1 MAKKLKR
8 FESVNTLMKYLK
20 PYRRGFIISIVML
33 VVTCAAMVTSPN
45 VEGMITNSILKDVTD
60 IAKGVPGARFHME
73 NVVKIIMLLLFIY
86 AVKTAAQ
93 MISMICITNSI
104 QDTMRDLRNACIFH
118 MENVVKIIML
128 LLFIYAVKTAA
139 QMISMIC
146 ITNSIQDTMRDLRNA
161 CIEKINALPV
171 KTLDSHPKGDILS
184 RITNDI
190 DAISNAMQQ
199 TFMNVI
205 SGVLMVCFAIFMMF
219 RVNLVMTV
227 CVLVIIPISYVIIKK
242 IAKISQKSFDIHQR
256 ALGELSANVTESFSG
271 YNEIILFGKQE
282 ESVKKF
288 EKINENIRETAYH
301 QRALGEL
308 SANVTESFSGYNE
321 IILFGKQE
329 ESVKKFEKINENIRE
344 TAYKAQFLSYL
355 MSPLLSLLTYLS
367 IGVVS
372 VIGTIYAIG
381 GVITVGQLQAF
392 VRFIWQVND
401 LMSPLLSLL
410 TYLSIGVVSVI
421 GTIYA
426 IGGVITVGQLQA
438 FVRFIW
444 QVNEPLTQVSQLSS
458 QIQSAL
464 SAMDRIHEFI
474 EYEEEI
480 DVEREEK
487 EFEGNV
493 EFKDI
498 RFGYGEKE
506 VLHGVSLDAKKGET
520 VAIVGPTGSGKTT
533 IVNLLMRFYDP
544 NSGSILIDGT
554 LHGVSLDA
562 KKGETVAIV
571 GPTGSGKTT
580 IVNLLMRFYDPNS
593 GSILIDGTNSK
604 DINRST
610 LRDNIGMVLQ
620 DTWLFTGSIRENIR
634 FSKPDA
640 TDAEIEQACKYA
652 NAC

>member
-1 MAKKLKR
+1 MAKKFKR
-8 FESVNTLMKYLK
+8 FESINTLLKYLK

-73 NVVKIIMLLLFIY
+73 NVIKIII
-86 AVKTAAQ
+86 
-93 MISMICITNSI
+93 
-104 QDTMRDLRNACIFH
+104 
-118 MENVVKIIML
+118 L

-219 RVNLVMTV
+219 RVNLVMTL
-227 CVLVIIPISYVIIKK
+227 CVLVIIPISYIIIKK
-242 IAKISQKSFDIHQR
+242 IAKVSQESFDIHQR
-256 ALGELSANVTESFSG
+256 ALGD
-271 YNEIILFGKQE
+271 
-282 ESVKKF
+282 
-288 EKINENIRETAYH
+288 
-301 QRALGEL
+301 L

-392 VRFIWQVND
+392 VRFIWQVN
-401 LMSPLLSLL
+401 
-410 TYLSIGVVSVI
+410 
-421 GTIYA
+421 
-426 IGGVITVGQLQA
+426 
-438 FVRFIW
+438 
-444 QVNEPLTQVSQLSS
+444 EPLTQVSQLSS

-474 EYEEEI
+474 EYEEET

-506 VLHGVSLDAKKGET
+506 V
-520 VAIVGPTGSGKTT
+520 
-533 IVNLLMRFYDP
+533 
-544 NSGSILIDGT
+544 

-652 NAC
+652 NADEFISTLPEGYDTVIDEEADNISQGEKQLLTIARAILKDPKVLILDEATSSIDTKTEKNIQNAMDYLMEGRTSFIIAHRLSTIKNADKILVLKDGNIIECGNHNELMKENGFYANLYNSQFNN

>member
-1 MAKKLKR
+1 MAKKFKR
-8 FESVNTLMKYLK
+8 FESINTLLKYLK

-73 NVVKIIMLLLFIY
+73 NVIKIII
-86 AVKTAAQ
+86 
-93 MISMICITNSI
+93 
-104 QDTMRDLRNACIFH
+104 
-118 MENVVKIIML
+118 L

-219 RVNLVMTV
+219 RVNLVMTL
-227 CVLVIIPISYVIIKK
+227 CVLVIIPISYIIIKK
-242 IAKISQKSFDIHQR
+242 IAKVSQESFDIHQR
-256 ALGELSANVTESFSG
+256 ALGD
-271 YNEIILFGKQE
+271 
-282 ESVKKF
+282 
-288 EKINENIRETAYH
+288 
-301 QRALGEL
+301 L

-355 MSPLLSLLTYLS
+355 MSPLLSLLTYL
-367 IGVVS
+367 
-372 VIGTIYAIG
+372 A
-381 GVITVGQLQAF
+381 
-392 VRFIWQVND
+392 
-401 LMSPLLSLL
+401 
-410 TYLSIGVVSVI
+410 IGVVSVI

-474 EYEEEI
+474 GYEEET
-480 DVEREEK
+480 DVEIK
-487 EFEGNV
+487 EMVFDGNV

-498 RFGYGEKE
+498 RFGYGKKE
-506 VLHGVSLDAKKGET
+506 VLHGVSLYAKKGET

-544 NSGSILIDGT
+544 NSGSIVIDGI
-554 LHGVSLDA
+554 D
-562 KKGETVAIV
+562 
-571 GPTGSGKTT
+571 
-580 IVNLLMRFYDPNS
+580 
-593 GSILIDGTNSK
+593 SIN
-604 DINRST
+604 INRRT

-640 TDAEIEQACKYA
+640 TDEEIEQACKYA
-652 NAC
+652 NADEFISTLPNGYDTVIDEEADNISQGEKQLLTIARAILKDPKVLILDEATSSIDTKTEKNIQDAMDYLMEGRTSFIIAHRLSTIKNADKILVLKDGNIIECGNHNELMKENGFYANLYNSQFNN

>member
-1 MAKKLKR
+1 MAKKFKR
-8 FESVNTLMKYLK
+8 FESINTLLKYLK

-73 NVVKIIMLLLFIY
+73 NVIKIII
-86 AVKTAAQ
+86 
-93 MISMICITNSI
+93 
-104 QDTMRDLRNACIFH
+104 
-118 MENVVKIIML
+118 L

-219 RVNLVMTV
+219 RVNLVMTL
-227 CVLVIIPISYVIIKK
+227 CVLVIIPISYIIIKK
-242 IAKISQKSFDIHQR
+242 IAKVSQESFDVHQR
-256 ALGELSANVTESFSG
+256 ALGD
-271 YNEIILFGKQE
+271 
-282 ESVKKF
+282 
-288 EKINENIRETAYH
+288 
-301 QRALGEL
+301 L

-355 MSPLLSLLTYLS
+355 MSPLLSLLTYL
-367 IGVVS
+367 
-372 VIGTIYAIG
+372 A
-381 GVITVGQLQAF
+381 
-392 VRFIWQVND
+392 
-401 LMSPLLSLL
+401 
-410 TYLSIGVVSVI
+410 IGVVSVI

-474 EYEEEI
+474 EYEEET
-480 DVEREEK
+480 DVEVK
-487 EFEGNV
+487 EMVFDGNV

-498 RFGYGEKE
+498 RFGYGKKE
-506 VLHGVSLDAKKGET
+506 VLHGVSLEAKKGET

-544 NSGSILIDGT
+544 NSGSIIIDG
-554 LHGVSLDA
+554 
-562 KKGETVAIV
+562 
-571 GPTGSGKTT
+571 
-580 IVNLLMRFYDPNS
+580 VNS
-593 GSILIDGTNSK
+593 T
-604 DINRST
+604 DINRRT

-640 TDAEIEQACKYA
+640 TDEEIEQACKYA
-652 NAC
+652 NADEFISTLPKGYDTVIDEEADNISQGEKQLLTIARAILKDPKVLILDEATSSIDTKTEKNIQDAMDYLMEGRTSFIIAHRLSTIKNADKILVLKDGNIIECGNHNELMKENGFYANLYNSQFNN

>member
-1 MAKKLKR
+1 MAKKFKR
-8 FESVNTLMKYLK
+8 FESINTLLKYLK

-73 NVVKIIMLLLFIY
+73 NVIKIIILLLFIY

-104 QDTMRDLRNACIFH
+104 QDTM
-118 MENVVKIIML
+118 K
-128 LLFIYAVKTAA
+128 
-139 QMISMIC
+139 
-146 ITNSIQDTMRDLRNA
+146 DLRNA

-219 RVNLVMTV
+219 RVNLVMTL
-227 CVLVIIPISYVIIKK
+227 CVLVIIPISYIIIKK
-242 IAKISQKSFDIHQR
+242 IAKVSQESFDIHQH
-256 ALGELSANVTESFSG
+256 ALGD
-271 YNEIILFGKQE
+271 
-282 ESVKKF
+282 
-288 EKINENIRETAYH
+288 
-301 QRALGEL
+301 L

-355 MSPLLSLLTYLS
+355 MSPLLSLLTYL
-367 IGVVS
+367 
-372 VIGTIYAIG
+372 A
-381 GVITVGQLQAF
+381 
-392 VRFIWQVND
+392 
-401 LMSPLLSLL
+401 
-410 TYLSIGVVSVI
+410 IGVVSVI

-474 EYEEEI
+474 EYEEET
-480 DVEREEK
+480 DVEVK
-487 EFEGNV
+487 EMVFDGNV

-498 RFGYGEKE
+498 RFGYGKKE
-506 VLHGVSLDAKKGET
+506 VLHGVSLEAKKGET

-544 NSGSILIDGT
+544 NSGSIVIDGI
-554 LHGVSLDA
+554 D
-562 KKGETVAIV
+562 
-571 GPTGSGKTT
+571 
-580 IVNLLMRFYDPNS
+580 
-593 GSILIDGTNSK
+593 SIN
-604 DINRST
+604 INRRT

-640 TDAEIEQACKYA
+640 TDEEIENACKYA
-652 NAC
+652 NADEFISTLPNGYDTVIDEEADNISQGEKQLLTIARAILKDPKVLILDEATSSIDTKTEKNIQDAMDYLMEGRTSFIIAHRLSTIKNADKILVLKDGNIIECGNHNELMKENGFYANLYNSQFNN

>member
-1 MAKKLKR
+1 MAKKFKR
-8 FESVNTLMKYLK
+8 FESINTLLKYLK

-73 NVVKIIMLLLFIY
+73 NVVKIII
-86 AVKTAAQ
+86 
-93 MISMICITNSI
+93 
-104 QDTMRDLRNACIFH
+104 
-118 MENVVKIIML
+118 L

-161 CIEKINALPV
+161 CIEKINSLPV

-219 RVNLVMTV
+219 RVNLVMTL
-227 CVLVIIPISYVIIKK
+227 CVLVIIPISYIIIKK
-242 IAKISQKSFDIHQR
+242 IAKVSQESFDVHQR
-256 ALGELSANVTESFSG
+256 ALGD
-271 YNEIILFGKQE
+271 
-282 ESVKKF
+282 
-288 EKINENIRETAYH
+288 
-301 QRALGEL
+301 L

-355 MSPLLSLLTYLS
+355 MSPLLSLLTYL
-367 IGVVS
+367 
-372 VIGTIYAIG
+372 A
-381 GVITVGQLQAF
+381 
-392 VRFIWQVND
+392 
-401 LMSPLLSLL
+401 
-410 TYLSIGVVSVI
+410 IGVVSVI

-474 EYEEEI
+474 GYEEET
-480 DVEREEK
+480 DVEIK
-487 EFEGNV
+487 EMVFDGNV

-498 RFGYGEKE
+498 RFGYGKKE
-506 VLHGVSLDAKKGET
+506 VLHGVSLYAKKGET

-544 NSGSILIDGT
+544 NSGSIVIDGI
-554 LHGVSLDA
+554 D
-562 KKGETVAIV
+562 
-571 GPTGSGKTT
+571 
-580 IVNLLMRFYDPNS
+580 
-593 GSILIDGTNSK
+593 SIN
-604 DINRST
+604 INRRT

-640 TDAEIEQACKYA
+640 TDEEIEQACKYA
-652 NAC
+652 NADEFISTLPNGYDTVIDEEADNISQGEKQLLTIARAILKGPKVLILDEATSSIDTKTEKNIQDAMDYLMEGRTSFIIAHRLSTIKNADKILVLKDGNIIECGNHNELMKENGFYANLYNSQFNN

>member
-60 IAKGVPGARFHME
+60 IAKGVPGAR
-73 NVVKIIMLLLFIY
+73 
-86 AVKTAAQ
+86 
-93 MISMICITNSI
+93 
-104 QDTMRDLRNACIFH
+104 FH

-288 EKINENIRETAYH
+288 EKINENIRETAY
-301 QRALGEL
+301 
-308 SANVTESFSGYNE
+308 
-321 IILFGKQE
+321 
-329 ESVKKFEKINENIRE
+329 
-344 TAYKAQFLSYL
+344 KAQFLSY
-355 MSPLLSLLTYLS
+355 
-367 IGVVS
+367 
-372 VIGTIYAIG
+372 
-381 GVITVGQLQAF
+381 
-392 VRFIWQVND
+392 

-474 EYEEEI
+474 EYEEET

-487 EFEGNV
+487 EFYGNV

-506 VLHGVSLDAKKGET
+506 V
-520 VAIVGPTGSGKTT
+520 
-533 IVNLLMRFYDP
+533 
-544 NSGSILIDGT
+544 

-652 NAC
+652 NADEFISTLPEGYDTVIDEEADNISQGEKQLLTIARAILKDPKVLILDEATSSIDTKTEKNIQNAMDYLMEGRTSFIIAHRLSTIKNADVILVMKDGDIVEQGTHEELLKSKGFYSELYNSQFEEEVC

>member
-8 FESVNTLMKYLK
+8 FESINTLLKYLK

-73 NVVKIIMLLLFIY
+73 NVVKIII
-86 AVKTAAQ
+86 
-93 MISMICITNSI
+93 
-104 QDTMRDLRNACIFH
+104 
-118 MENVVKIIML
+118 L

-219 RVNLVMTV
+219 RVNLVMTL
-227 CVLVIIPISYVIIKK
+227 CVLVIIPISYIIIKK
-242 IAKISQKSFDIHQR
+242 IAKVSQESFDVHQR
-256 ALGELSANVTESFSG
+256 ALGDLSANVTESFSG

-282 ESVKKF
+282 ESVKK
-288 EKINENIRETAYH
+288 
-301 QRALGEL
+301 
-308 SANVTESFSGYNE
+308 
-321 IILFGKQE
+321 
-329 ESVKKFEKINENIRE
+329 
-344 TAYKAQFLSYL
+344 SYL
-355 MSPLLSLLTYLS
+355 MSPLLSLLTYLA

-372 VIGTIYAIG
+372 VIGTIYAI
-381 GVITVGQLQAF
+381 
-392 VRFIWQVND
+392 
-401 LMSPLLSLL
+401 S
-410 TYLSIGVVSVI
+410 
-421 GTIYA
+421 
-426 IGGVITVGQLQA
+426 GVITVGQLQA

-474 EYEEEI
+474 GYEEET
-480 DVEREEK
+480 DVEIK
-487 EFEGNV
+487 EMVFDGNV

-498 RFGYGEKE
+498 RFGYGKKE
-506 VLHGVSLDAKKGET
+506 VLHGVSLYAKKGET

-544 NSGSILIDGT
+544 NSGSIVIDGI
-554 LHGVSLDA
+554 D
-562 KKGETVAIV
+562 
-571 GPTGSGKTT
+571 
-580 IVNLLMRFYDPNS
+580 
-593 GSILIDGTNSK
+593 SIN
-604 DINRST
+604 INRRT

-640 TDAEIEQACKYA
+640 TDEEIEQACKYA
-652 NAC
+652 NADEFISTLPNGYDTVIDEEADNISQGEKQLLTIARAILKDPKVLILDEATSSIDTKTEKNIQDAMDYLMEGRTSFIIAHRLSTIKNADKILVLKDGNIIECGNHNELMKENGFYANLYNSQFNN

>member
-1 MAKKLKR
+1 MAKKFKR
-8 FESVNTLMKYLK
+8 FESINTLLKYLK

-73 NVVKIIMLLLFIY
+73 NVIKIII
-86 AVKTAAQ
+86 
-93 MISMICITNSI
+93 
-104 QDTMRDLRNACIFH
+104 
-118 MENVVKIIML
+118 L

-205 SGVLMVCFAIFMMF
+205 SGVLMVCLAIFMMF
-219 RVNLVMTV
+219 RVNLVMTL
-227 CVLVIIPISYVIIKK
+227 CVLVIIPISYIIIKK
-242 IAKISQKSFDIHQR
+242 IAKVSQESFD
-256 ALGELSANVTESFSG
+256 V
-271 YNEIILFGKQE
+271 
-282 ESVKKF
+282 
-288 EKINENIRETAYH
+288 H

-355 MSPLLSLLTYLS
+355 MSPLLSLLTYLA

-381 GVITVGQLQAF
+381 GI
-392 VRFIWQVND
+392 
-401 LMSPLLSLL
+401 
-410 TYLSIGVVSVI
+410 
-421 GTIYA
+421 
-426 IGGVITVGQLQA
+426 ITVGQLQA

-474 EYEEEI
+474 EYEEET
-480 DVEREEK
+480 DVEVK
-487 EFEGNV
+487 EMVFDGNV

-498 RFGYGEKE
+498 RFGYGKKE
-506 VLHGVSLDAKKGET
+506 VLHGVSLEAKKGET

-544 NSGSILIDGT
+544 NSGSIAIDGVDST
-554 LHGVSLDA
+554 
-562 KKGETVAIV
+562 
-571 GPTGSGKTT
+571 
-580 IVNLLMRFYDPNS
+580 
-593 GSILIDGTNSK
+593 
-604 DINRST
+604 DINRRT

-640 TDAEIEQACKYA
+640 TDEEIEQACKYA
-652 NAC
+652 NADEFISTLPKGYDTVIDEEADNISQGEKQLLTIARAILKDPKVLILDEATSSIDTKTEKNIQDAMDYLMEGRTSFIIAHRLSTIKNADLILVMNHGDIVEQGTHEELLAKNGFYADLYNSQFDEEEE

>member
-8 FESVNTLMKYLK
+8 FESINTLLKYLK

-73 NVVKIIMLLLFIY
+73 NVIKII
-86 AVKTAAQ
+86 
-93 MISMICITNSI
+93 
-104 QDTMRDLRNACIFH
+104 
-118 MENVVKIIML
+118 II

-219 RVNLVMTV
+219 RVNLVMTL
-227 CVLVIIPISYVIIKK
+227 CVLVIIPISYIIIKK
-242 IAKISQKSFDIHQR
+242 IAKVSQESFDIHQR
-256 ALGELSANVTESFSG
+256 ALGD
-271 YNEIILFGKQE
+271 
-282 ESVKKF
+282 
-288 EKINENIRETAYH
+288 
-301 QRALGEL
+301 L

-355 MSPLLSLLTYLS
+355 MSPLLSLLTYL
-367 IGVVS
+367 
-372 VIGTIYAIG
+372 A
-381 GVITVGQLQAF
+381 
-392 VRFIWQVND
+392 
-401 LMSPLLSLL
+401 
-410 TYLSIGVVSVI
+410 IGVVSVI

-474 EYEEEI
+474 EYEEET
-480 DVEREEK
+480 DVEVK
-487 EFEGNV
+487 EMVFDGNV

-498 RFGYGEKE
+498 RFGYGKKE
-506 VLHGVSLDAKKGET
+506 VLHGVSLEAKKGET

-544 NSGSILIDGT
+544 NSGSIAIDGVDST
-554 LHGVSLDA
+554 
-562 KKGETVAIV
+562 
-571 GPTGSGKTT
+571 
-580 IVNLLMRFYDPNS
+580 
-593 GSILIDGTNSK
+593 
-604 DINRST
+604 DINRRT

-640 TDAEIEQACKYA
+640 TDEEIEQACKYA
-652 NAC
+652 NADEFISTLPKGYDTVIDEEADNISQGEKQLLTIARAILKDPKVLILDEATSSIDTKTEKNIQDAMDYLMEGRTSFIIAHRLSTIKNADKILVLKDGNIIECGNHNELMKENGFYANLYNSQFNN

>member
-1 MAKKLKR
+1 MAKKFKR
-8 FESVNTLMKYLK
+8 FESINTLLKYLK

-60 IAKGVPGARFHME
+60 IAKGVPGASFHME
-73 NVVKIIMLLLFIY
+73 NVIKIII
-86 AVKTAAQ
+86 
-93 MISMICITNSI
+93 
-104 QDTMRDLRNACIFH
+104 
-118 MENVVKIIML
+118 L

-219 RVNLVMTV
+219 RVNLVMTL
-227 CVLVIIPISYVIIKK
+227 CVLVIIPISYIIIKK
-242 IAKISQKSFDIHQR
+242 IAKVSQESFDIHQR
-256 ALGELSANVTESFSG
+256 ALGD
-271 YNEIILFGKQE
+271 
-282 ESVKKF
+282 
-288 EKINENIRETAYH
+288 
-301 QRALGEL
+301 L

-355 MSPLLSLLTYLS
+355 MSPLLSLLTYL
-367 IGVVS
+367 
-372 VIGTIYAIG
+372 A
-381 GVITVGQLQAF
+381 
-392 VRFIWQVND
+392 
-401 LMSPLLSLL
+401 
-410 TYLSIGVVSVI
+410 IGVVSVI

-474 EYEEEI
+474 EYEEET
-480 DVEREEK
+480 DVEIK
-487 EFEGNV
+487 EMVFDGNV

-498 RFGYGEKE
+498 RFGYGKKE
-506 VLHGVSLDAKKGET
+506 VLHGVSLEAKKGET

-544 NSGSILIDGT
+544 NSGSIVIDG
-554 LHGVSLDA
+554 
-562 KKGETVAIV
+562 
-571 GPTGSGKTT
+571 
-580 IVNLLMRFYDPNS
+580 VNS
-593 GSILIDGTNSK
+593 T
-604 DINRST
+604 DINRRT

-640 TDAEIEQACKYA
+640 TDEEIENACKYA
-652 NAC
+652 NADEFISTLPNGYDTVIDEEADNISQGEKQLLTIARAILKDPKVLILDEATSSIDTKTEKNIQDAMDYLMEGRTSFIIAHRLSTIKNADKILVLKDGNIIECGNHNELMKENGFYANLYNSQFNN

>member
-8 FESVNTLMKYLK
+8 FESINTLLKYLK

-60 IAKGVPGARFHME
+60 IAKGVPGASFHME
-73 NVVKIIMLLLFIY
+73 NVIKIIILLLFIY

-104 QDTMRDLRNACIFH
+104 QDTM
-118 MENVVKIIML
+118 K
-128 LLFIYAVKTAA
+128 
-139 QMISMIC
+139 
-146 ITNSIQDTMRDLRNA
+146 DLRNA

-219 RVNLVMTV
+219 RVNLVMTL
-227 CVLVIIPISYVIIKK
+227 CVLVIIPISYIIIKK
-242 IAKISQKSFDIHQR
+242 IAKVSQESFDIHQR
-256 ALGELSANVTESFSG
+256 ALGD
-271 YNEIILFGKQE
+271 
-282 ESVKKF
+282 
-288 EKINENIRETAYH
+288 
-301 QRALGEL
+301 L

-355 MSPLLSLLTYLS
+355 MSPLLSLLTYL
-367 IGVVS
+367 
-372 VIGTIYAIG
+372 A
-381 GVITVGQLQAF
+381 
-392 VRFIWQVND
+392 
-401 LMSPLLSLL
+401 
-410 TYLSIGVVSVI
+410 IGVVSVI

-474 EYEEEI
+474 GYEEET
-480 DVEREEK
+480 DVERK
-487 EFEGNV
+487 EMVLDGNV

-498 RFGYGEKE
+498 RFGYGKKE
-506 VLHGVSLDAKKGET
+506 VLHGVSLEAKKGET

-544 NSGSILIDGT
+544 NSGSIVIDGI
-554 LHGVSLDA
+554 D
-562 KKGETVAIV
+562 
-571 GPTGSGKTT
+571 
-580 IVNLLMRFYDPNS
+580 
-593 GSILIDGTNSK
+593 SIN
-604 DINRST
+604 INRRT

-640 TDAEIEQACKYA
+640 TDEEIEQACKYA
-652 NAC
+652 NADEFISTLPNGYDTVIDEEADNISQGEKQLLTIARAILKDPKVLILDEATSSIDTKTEKNIQDAMDYLMEGRTSFIIAHRLSTIKNADKILVLKDGNIIECGNHNELMKENGFYANLYNSQFNN

>member
-1 MAKKLKR
+1 MAKKFKR
-8 FESVNTLMKYLK
+8 FESINTLLKYLK

-73 NVVKIIMLLLFIY
+73 NVIKIII
-86 AVKTAAQ
+86 
-93 MISMICITNSI
+93 
-104 QDTMRDLRNACIFH
+104 
-118 MENVVKIIML
+118 L

-205 SGVLMVCFAIFMMF
+205 SGVLMVCLAIFMMF
-219 RVNLVMTV
+219 RVNLVMTL
-227 CVLVIIPISYVIIKK
+227 CVLVIIPISYIIIKK
-242 IAKISQKSFDIHQR
+242 IAKVSQESFD
-256 ALGELSANVTESFSG
+256 V
-271 YNEIILFGKQE
+271 
-282 ESVKKF
+282 
-288 EKINENIRETAYH
+288 H

-355 MSPLLSLLTYLS
+355 MSPLLSLLTYLA

-381 GVITVGQLQAF
+381 GI
-392 VRFIWQVND
+392 
-401 LMSPLLSLL
+401 
-410 TYLSIGVVSVI
+410 
-421 GTIYA
+421 
-426 IGGVITVGQLQA
+426 ITVGQLQA

-474 EYEEEI
+474 EYEEET
-480 DVEREEK
+480 DVEVK
-487 EFEGNV
+487 EMVFDGNV

-498 RFGYGEKE
+498 RFGYGKKE
-506 VLHGVSLDAKKGET
+506 VLHGVSLEAKKGET

-544 NSGSILIDGT
+544 NSGSIAIDGVDST
-554 LHGVSLDA
+554 
-562 KKGETVAIV
+562 
-571 GPTGSGKTT
+571 
-580 IVNLLMRFYDPNS
+580 
-593 GSILIDGTNSK
+593 
-604 DINRST
+604 DINRRT

-640 TDAEIEQACKYA
+640 TDEEIEQACKYA
-652 NAC
+652 NADEFISTLPKGYDTVIDEEADNISQGEKQLLTIARAILKDPKVLILDEATSSIDTKTEKNIQDAMDYLMEGRTSFIIAHRLSTIKNADKILVLKDGNIIECGNHNELMKENGFYANLYNSQFNN

>member
-60 IAKGVPGARFHME
+60 IAKGVPGAR
-73 NVVKIIMLLLFIY
+73 
-86 AVKTAAQ
+86 
-93 MISMICITNSI
+93 
-104 QDTMRDLRNACIFH
+104 FH

-288 EKINENIRETAYH
+288 EKINENIRETAY
-301 QRALGEL
+301 
-308 SANVTESFSGYNE
+308 
-321 IILFGKQE
+321 
-329 ESVKKFEKINENIRE
+329 
-344 TAYKAQFLSYL
+344 KAQFLSY
-355 MSPLLSLLTYLS
+355 
-367 IGVVS
+367 
-372 VIGTIYAIG
+372 
-381 GVITVGQLQAF
+381 
-392 VRFIWQVND
+392 

-554 LHGVSLDA
+554 
-562 KKGETVAIV
+562 
-571 GPTGSGKTT
+571 
-580 IVNLLMRFYDPNS
+580 
-593 GSILIDGTNSK
+593 NSK

-652 NAC
+652 NADEFISTLPEGYDTVIDEEADNISQGEKQLLTIARAILKDPKVLILDEATSSIDTKTEKNIQDAMDYLMEGRTSFIIAHRLSTIKNADKILVLKDGNIIECGNHNELMKENGFYANLYNSQFNN

>member
-60 IAKGVPGARFHME
+60 IAKGVPGAR
-73 NVVKIIMLLLFIY
+73 
-86 AVKTAAQ
+86 
-93 MISMICITNSI
+93 
-104 QDTMRDLRNACIFH
+104 FH

-288 EKINENIRETAYH
+288 EKINENIRETAY
-301 QRALGEL
+301 
-308 SANVTESFSGYNE
+308 
-321 IILFGKQE
+321 
-329 ESVKKFEKINENIRE
+329 
-344 TAYKAQFLSYL
+344 KAQFLSY
-355 MSPLLSLLTYLS
+355 
-367 IGVVS
+367 
-372 VIGTIYAIG
+372 
-381 GVITVGQLQAF
+381 
-392 VRFIWQVND
+392 

-474 EYEEEI
+474 EYEEET

-506 VLHGVSLDAKKGET
+506 V
-520 VAIVGPTGSGKTT
+520 
-533 IVNLLMRFYDP
+533 
-544 NSGSILIDGT
+544 

-634 FSKPDA
+634 FSKPNA
-640 TDAEIEQACKYA
+640 TDEEIEQACKYA
-652 NAC
+652 NADEFISTLPEGYDTIIDEEADNISQGEKQLLTIARAILKDPKVLILDEATSSIDTKTEKNIQNAMDYLMEGRTSFIIAHRLSTIKNADKILVLKDGNIIECGNHNELMKENGFYANLYNSQFNN

>member
-8 FESVNTLMKYLK
+8 FESINTLLKYLK

-73 NVVKIIMLLLFIY
+73 NVIKIIIILLFIY

-104 QDTMRDLRNACIFH
+104 QDTM
-118 MENVVKIIML
+118 K
-128 LLFIYAVKTAA
+128 
-139 QMISMIC
+139 
-146 ITNSIQDTMRDLRNA
+146 DLRNA

-205 SGVLMVCFAIFMMF
+205 SGVLMVCLAIFMMF
-219 RVNLVMTV
+219 RVNLVMTL
-227 CVLVIIPISYVIIKK
+227 CVLVIIPISYIIIKK
-242 IAKISQKSFDIHQR
+242 IAKVSQKSFDIHQR

-288 EKINENIRETAYH
+288 EKIN
-301 QRALGEL
+301 L
-308 SANVTESFSGYNE
+308 
-321 IILFGKQE
+321 
-329 ESVKKFEKINENIRE
+329 NIRE

-355 MSPLLSLLTYLS
+355 MSPLLSLLTYLA

-381 GVITVGQLQAF
+381 GI
-392 VRFIWQVND
+392 
-401 LMSPLLSLL
+401 
-410 TYLSIGVVSVI
+410 
-421 GTIYA
+421 
-426 IGGVITVGQLQA
+426 ITVGQLQA

-474 EYEEEI
+474 EYEEET
-480 DVEREEK
+480 DVEVK
-487 EFEGNV
+487 EMVFDGNV

-498 RFGYGEKE
+498 RFGYGKKE
-506 VLHGVSLDAKKGET
+506 VLHGVSLYAKKGET

-544 NSGSILIDGT
+544 NSGSIAIDGVDST
-554 LHGVSLDA
+554 
-562 KKGETVAIV
+562 
-571 GPTGSGKTT
+571 
-580 IVNLLMRFYDPNS
+580 
-593 GSILIDGTNSK
+593 
-604 DINRST
+604 DINRRT

-640 TDAEIEQACKYA
+640 TDEEIEQACKYA
-652 NAC
+652 NADEFISTLPKGYDTVIDEEADNISQGEKQLLTIARAILKDPKVLILDEATSSIDTKTEKNIQDAMDYLMEGRTSFIIAHRLSTIKNADKILVLKDGNIIECGNHNELMKENGFYANLYNSQFNN

>member
-8 FESVNTLMKYLK
+8 FESINTLLKYLK

-73 NVVKIIMLLLFIY
+73 NVIKIIILLLFIY

-104 QDTMRDLRNACIFH
+104 QDTM
-118 MENVVKIIML
+118 K
-128 LLFIYAVKTAA
+128 
-139 QMISMIC
+139 
-146 ITNSIQDTMRDLRNA
+146 DLRNA

-219 RVNLVMTV
+219 RVNLVMTL
-227 CVLVIIPISYVIIKK
+227 CVLVIIPISYIIIKK
-242 IAKISQKSFDIHQR
+242 IAKISQESFDIHQR
-256 ALGELSANVTESFSG
+256 ALGD
-271 YNEIILFGKQE
+271 
-282 ESVKKF
+282 
-288 EKINENIRETAYH
+288 
-301 QRALGEL
+301 L

-355 MSPLLSLLTYLS
+355 MSPLLSLLTYL
-367 IGVVS
+367 
-372 VIGTIYAIG
+372 A
-381 GVITVGQLQAF
+381 
-392 VRFIWQVND
+392 
-401 LMSPLLSLL
+401 
-410 TYLSIGVVSVI
+410 IGVVSVI

-474 EYEEEI
+474 EYEEET
-480 DVEREEK
+480 DVEVK
-487 EFEGNV
+487 EMVFDGNV

-498 RFGYGEKE
+498 RFGYGKKE
-506 VLHGVSLDAKKGET
+506 VLHGVSLYAKKGET

-544 NSGSILIDGT
+544 NSGSIVIDGI
-554 LHGVSLDA
+554 D
-562 KKGETVAIV
+562 
-571 GPTGSGKTT
+571 
-580 IVNLLMRFYDPNS
+580 
-593 GSILIDGTNSK
+593 SIN
-604 DINRST
+604 INRRT

-640 TDAEIEQACKYA
+640 TDEEIENACKYA
-652 NAC
+652 NADEFISTLPNGYDTVIDEEADNISQGEKQLLTIARAILKDPKVLILDEATSSIDTKTEKNIQDAMDYLMEGRTSFIIAHRLSTIKNADKILVLKDGNIIECGNHNELMKENGFYANLYNSQFNN

>member
-8 FESVNTLMKYLK
+8 FESINTLLKYLK

-73 NVVKIIMLLLFIY
+73 NVIKIII
-86 AVKTAAQ
+86 
-93 MISMICITNSI
+93 
-104 QDTMRDLRNACIFH
+104 
-118 MENVVKIIML
+118 L

-219 RVNLVMTV
+219 RVNLVMTL
-227 CVLVIIPISYVIIKK
+227 CVLVIIPISYIIIKK
-242 IAKISQKSFDIHQR
+242 IAKVSQESFDVHQR
-256 ALGELSANVTESFSG
+256 ALGD
-271 YNEIILFGKQE
+271 
-282 ESVKKF
+282 
-288 EKINENIRETAYH
+288 
-301 QRALGEL
+301 L

-355 MSPLLSLLTYLS
+355 MSPLLSLLTYL
-367 IGVVS
+367 
-372 VIGTIYAIG
+372 A
-381 GVITVGQLQAF
+381 
-392 VRFIWQVND
+392 
-401 LMSPLLSLL
+401 
-410 TYLSIGVVSVI
+410 IGVVSVI

-474 EYEEEI
+474 EYEEET
-480 DVEREEK
+480 DVEVK
-487 EFEGNV
+487 EMIFDGNV

-498 RFGYGEKE
+498 RFGYGKKE
-506 VLHGVSLDAKKGET
+506 VLHGVSLYAKKGET

-544 NSGSILIDGT
+544 NSGSIVIDGI
-554 LHGVSLDA
+554 D
-562 KKGETVAIV
+562 
-571 GPTGSGKTT
+571 
-580 IVNLLMRFYDPNS
+580 
-593 GSILIDGTNSK
+593 SIN
-604 DINRST
+604 INRRT

-640 TDAEIEQACKYA
+640 TDEEIENACKYA
-652 NAC
+652 NADEFISTLPNGYDTVIDEEADNISQGEKQLLTIARAILKDPKVLILDEATSSIDTKTEKNIQDAMDYLMEGRTSFIIAHRLSTIKNADKILVLKDGNIIECGNHNELMKENGFYANLYNSQFNN

>member
-8 FESVNTLMKYLK
+8 FESINTLLKYLK

-73 NVVKIIMLLLFIY
+73 NVVKIIILLLFIY

-104 QDTMRDLRNACIFH
+104 QDTM
-118 MENVVKIIML
+118 K
-128 LLFIYAVKTAA
+128 
-139 QMISMIC
+139 
-146 ITNSIQDTMRDLRNA
+146 DLRNA

-219 RVNLVMTV
+219 RVNLVMTL
-227 CVLVIIPISYVIIKK
+227 CVLVIIPISYIIIKK
-242 IAKISQKSFDIHQR
+242 IAKISQESFDIHQR
-256 ALGELSANVTESFSG
+256 ALGD
-271 YNEIILFGKQE
+271 
-282 ESVKKF
+282 
-288 EKINENIRETAYH
+288 
-301 QRALGEL
+301 L

-355 MSPLLSLLTYLS
+355 MSPLLSLLTYL
-367 IGVVS
+367 
-372 VIGTIYAIG
+372 A
-381 GVITVGQLQAF
+381 
-392 VRFIWQVND
+392 
-401 LMSPLLSLL
+401 
-410 TYLSIGVVSVI
+410 IGVVSVI

-474 EYEEEI
+474 EYEEET
-480 DVEREEK
+480 DVERK
-487 EFEGNV
+487 EMVFDGNV

-498 RFGYGEKE
+498 RFGYGKKE
-506 VLHGVSLDAKKGET
+506 VLHRVSLNAKKGET

-544 NSGSILIDGT
+544 NSGSIAIDG
-554 LHGVSLDA
+554 VD
-562 KKGETVAIV
+562 
-571 GPTGSGKTT
+571 
-580 IVNLLMRFYDPNS
+580 
-593 GSILIDGTNSK
+593 SIN
-604 DINRST
+604 INRRT

-640 TDAEIEQACKYA
+640 TDEEIEQACKYA
-652 NAC
+652 NADEFISTLPNGYDTVIDEEADNISQGEKQLLTIARAILKDPKVLILDEATSSIDTKTEKNIQDAMDYLMEGRTSFIIAHRLSTIKNADKILVLKDGNIIECGNHNELMKENGFYANLYNSQFNN

>member
-1 MAKKLKR
+1 MAKKFKR
-8 FESVNTLMKYLK
+8 FESINTLLKYLK

-73 NVVKIIMLLLFIY
+73 NVVKIII
-86 AVKTAAQ
+86 
-93 MISMICITNSI
+93 
-104 QDTMRDLRNACIFH
+104 
-118 MENVVKIIML
+118 L

-219 RVNLVMTV
+219 RVNLVMTL
-227 CVLVIIPISYVIIKK
+227 CVLVIIPISYIIIKK
-242 IAKISQKSFDIHQR
+242 IAKVSQESFDVHQR
-256 ALGELSANVTESFSG
+256 ALGD
-271 YNEIILFGKQE
+271 
-282 ESVKKF
+282 
-288 EKINENIRETAYH
+288 
-301 QRALGEL
+301 L

-355 MSPLLSLLTYLS
+355 MSPLLSLLTYL
-367 IGVVS
+367 
-372 VIGTIYAIG
+372 A
-381 GVITVGQLQAF
+381 
-392 VRFIWQVND
+392 
-401 LMSPLLSLL
+401 
-410 TYLSIGVVSVI
+410 IGVVSVI

-474 EYEEEI
+474 EYEEET
-480 DVEREEK
+480 DVEVK
-487 EFEGNV
+487 EMIFDGNV

-498 RFGYGEKE
+498 RFGYGKKE
-506 VLHGVSLDAKKGET
+506 VLHGVSLYAKKGET

-544 NSGSILIDGT
+544 NSGSIVIDGI
-554 LHGVSLDA
+554 D
-562 KKGETVAIV
+562 
-571 GPTGSGKTT
+571 
-580 IVNLLMRFYDPNS
+580 
-593 GSILIDGTNSK
+593 SIN
-604 DINRST
+604 INRRT

-640 TDAEIEQACKYA
+640 TDEEIENACKYA
-652 NAC
+652 NADEFISTLPNGYDTVIDEEADNISQGEKQLLTIARAILKDPKVLILDEATSSIDTKTEKNIQDAMDYLMEGRTSFIIAHRLSTIKNADKILVLKDGNIIECGNHNELMKENGFYANLYNSQFNN

>member
-1 MAKKLKR
+1 MAKKFKR
-8 FESVNTLMKYLK
+8 FESINTLLKYLK

-73 NVVKIIMLLLFIY
+73 NVIKIIILLLFIY

-104 QDTMRDLRNACIFH
+104 QDTM
-118 MENVVKIIML
+118 K
-128 LLFIYAVKTAA
+128 
-139 QMISMIC
+139 
-146 ITNSIQDTMRDLRNA
+146 DLRNA

-219 RVNLVMTV
+219 RVNLVMTL
-227 CVLVIIPISYVIIKK
+227 CVLVIIPISYIIIKK
-242 IAKISQKSFDIHQR
+242 IAKISQESFDIHQR
-256 ALGELSANVTESFSG
+256 ALGD
-271 YNEIILFGKQE
+271 
-282 ESVKKF
+282 
-288 EKINENIRETAYH
+288 
-301 QRALGEL
+301 L

-344 TAYKAQFLSYL
+344 TAYKAQFLSY
-355 MSPLLSLLTYLS
+355 
-367 IGVVS
+367 
-372 VIGTIYAIG
+372 
-381 GVITVGQLQAF
+381 
-392 VRFIWQVND
+392 

-554 LHGVSLDA
+554 
-562 KKGETVAIV
+562 
-571 GPTGSGKTT
+571 
-580 IVNLLMRFYDPNS
+580 
-593 GSILIDGTNSK
+593 NSK

-652 NAC
+652 NADEFISTLPEGYDTVIDEEADNISQGEKQLLTIARAILKDPKVLILDEATSSIDTKTEKNIQNAMDYLMEGRTSFIIAHRLSTIKNADKILVLKDGNIIECGNHNELMKENGFYANLYNSQFNN

>member
-1 MAKKLKR
+1 MAKKFKR
-8 FESVNTLMKYLK
+8 FESINTLLKYLK

-73 NVVKIIMLLLFIY
+73 NVIKIII
-86 AVKTAAQ
+86 
-93 MISMICITNSI
+93 
-104 QDTMRDLRNACIFH
+104 
-118 MENVVKIIML
+118 L

-288 EKINENIRETAYH
+288 EKINENIRETAY
-301 QRALGEL
+301 
-308 SANVTESFSGYNE
+308 
-321 IILFGKQE
+321 
-329 ESVKKFEKINENIRE
+329 
-344 TAYKAQFLSYL
+344 KAQFLSY
-355 MSPLLSLLTYLS
+355 
-367 IGVVS
+367 
-372 VIGTIYAIG
+372 
-381 GVITVGQLQAF
+381 
-392 VRFIWQVND
+392 

-533 IVNLLMRFYDP
+533 IVNLLMRFYD
-544 NSGSILIDGT
+544 S
-554 LHGVSLDA
+554 
-562 KKGETVAIV
+562 
-571 GPTGSGKTT
+571 
-580 IVNLLMRFYDPNS
+580 NS

-652 NAC
+652 NADEFISTLPEGYDTVIDEEADNISQGEKQLLTIARAILKDPKVLILDEATSSIDTKTEKNIQNAMDYLMEGRTSFIIAHRLSTIKNADKILVLKDGNIIECGNHNELMKENGFYANLYNSQFNN

>member
-1 MAKKLKR
+1 MAKKFKR
-8 FESVNTLMKYLK
+8 FESINTLLKYLK

-73 NVVKIIMLLLFIY
+73 NVIKIII
-86 AVKTAAQ
+86 
-93 MISMICITNSI
+93 
-104 QDTMRDLRNACIFH
+104 
-118 MENVVKIIML
+118 L

-219 RVNLVMTV
+219 RVNLVMTL
-227 CVLVIIPISYVIIKK
+227 CVLVIIPISYIIIKK
-242 IAKISQKSFDIHQR
+242 IAKVSQESFDVHQR
-256 ALGELSANVTESFSG
+256 ALGD
-271 YNEIILFGKQE
+271 
-282 ESVKKF
+282 
-288 EKINENIRETAYH
+288 
-301 QRALGEL
+301 L

-355 MSPLLSLLTYLS
+355 MSPLLSLLTYL
-367 IGVVS
+367 
-372 VIGTIYAIG
+372 A
-381 GVITVGQLQAF
+381 
-392 VRFIWQVND
+392 
-401 LMSPLLSLL
+401 
-410 TYLSIGVVSVI
+410 IGVVSVI

-474 EYEEEI
+474 EYEEET
-480 DVEREEK
+480 DVEIK
-487 EFEGNV
+487 EMVFDGNV

-498 RFGYGEKE
+498 RFGYGKKE
-506 VLHGVSLDAKKGET
+506 VLHGVSLEAKKGET

-544 NSGSILIDGT
+544 NSGSIVIDGI
-554 LHGVSLDA
+554 D
-562 KKGETVAIV
+562 
-571 GPTGSGKTT
+571 
-580 IVNLLMRFYDPNS
+580 
-593 GSILIDGTNSK
+593 SIN
-604 DINRST
+604 INRRT

-640 TDAEIEQACKYA
+640 TDEEIEQACKYA
-652 NAC
+652 NADEFISTLPKGYDTVIDEEADNISQGEKQLLTIARAILKDPKVLILDEATSSIDTKTEKNIQDAMDYLMEGRTSFIIAHRLSTIKNADKILVLKDGNIIECGNHNELMKENGFYANLYNSQFNN

>member
-60 IAKGVPGARFHME
+60 IAKGVPGAR
-73 NVVKIIMLLLFIY
+73 
-86 AVKTAAQ
+86 
-93 MISMICITNSI
+93 
-104 QDTMRDLRNACIFH
+104 FH

-288 EKINENIRETAYH
+288 EKINENIRETAY
-301 QRALGEL
+301 
-308 SANVTESFSGYNE
+308 
-321 IILFGKQE
+321 
-329 ESVKKFEKINENIRE
+329 
-344 TAYKAQFLSYL
+344 KAQFLSY
-355 MSPLLSLLTYLS
+355 
-367 IGVVS
+367 
-372 VIGTIYAIG
+372 
-381 GVITVGQLQAF
+381 
-392 VRFIWQVND
+392 

-474 EYEEEI
+474 EYEEET

-506 VLHGVSLDAKKGET
+506 V
-520 VAIVGPTGSGKTT
+520 
-533 IVNLLMRFYDP
+533 
-544 NSGSILIDGT
+544 

-652 NAC
+652 NADEFISTLPEGYDTVIDEEADNISQGEKQLLTIARAILKDPKVLILDEATSSIDTKTEKNIQNAMDYLMEGRTSFIIAHRLSTIKNADKILVLKDGNIIECGNHNELMKENGFYANLYNSQFNN

>member
-1 MAKKLKR
+1 MAKKFKR
-8 FESVNTLMKYLK
+8 FESINTLLKYLK

-73 NVVKIIMLLLFIY
+73 NVIKIII
-86 AVKTAAQ
+86 
-93 MISMICITNSI
+93 
-104 QDTMRDLRNACIFH
+104 
-118 MENVVKIIML
+118 L

-219 RVNLVMTV
+219 RVNLVMTL
-227 CVLVIIPISYVIIKK
+227 CVLVIIPISYIIIKK
-242 IAKISQKSFDIHQR
+242 IAKVSQESFDIHQR
-256 ALGELSANVTESFSG
+256 ALGD
-271 YNEIILFGKQE
+271 
-282 ESVKKF
+282 
-288 EKINENIRETAYH
+288 
-301 QRALGEL
+301 L

-355 MSPLLSLLTYLS
+355 MSPLLSLLTYLA

-372 VIGTIYAIG
+372 VIGTIYAI
-381 GVITVGQLQAF
+381 
-392 VRFIWQVND
+392 
-401 LMSPLLSLL
+401 S
-410 TYLSIGVVSVI
+410 
-421 GTIYA
+421 
-426 IGGVITVGQLQA
+426 GVITVGQLQA

-474 EYEEEI
+474 GYEEET
-480 DVEREEK
+480 DVEIK
-487 EFEGNV
+487 EMVFDGNV

-498 RFGYGEKE
+498 RFGYGKKE
-506 VLHGVSLDAKKGET
+506 VLHGVSLYAKKGET

-544 NSGSILIDGT
+544 NSGSIVIDGI
-554 LHGVSLDA
+554 D
-562 KKGETVAIV
+562 
-571 GPTGSGKTT
+571 
-580 IVNLLMRFYDPNS
+580 
-593 GSILIDGTNSK
+593 SIN
-604 DINRST
+604 INRRT

-640 TDAEIEQACKYA
+640 TDEEIEQACKYA
-652 NAC
+652 NADEFISTLPNGYDTVIDEEADNISQGEKQLLTIARAILKDPKVLILDEATSSIDTKTEKNIQDAMDYLMEGRTSFIIAHRLSTIKNADKILVLKDGNIIECGNHNELMKENGFYANLYNSQFNN

>member
-8 FESVNTLMKYLK
+8 FESINTLLKYLK

-73 NVVKIIMLLLFIY
+73 NVIKIITLLLFIY

-104 QDTMRDLRNACIFH
+104 QDTM
-118 MENVVKIIML
+118 K
-128 LLFIYAVKTAA
+128 
-139 QMISMIC
+139 
-146 ITNSIQDTMRDLRNA
+146 DLRNA

-219 RVNLVMTV
+219 RVNLVMTL
-227 CVLVIIPISYVIIKK
+227 CVLVIIPISYIIIKK
-242 IAKISQKSFDIHQR
+242 IAKISQESFDIHQR
-256 ALGELSANVTESFSG
+256 ALGD
-271 YNEIILFGKQE
+271 
-282 ESVKKF
+282 
-288 EKINENIRETAYH
+288 
-301 QRALGEL
+301 L

-355 MSPLLSLLTYLS
+355 MSPLLSLLTYL
-367 IGVVS
+367 
-372 VIGTIYAIG
+372 A
-381 GVITVGQLQAF
+381 
-392 VRFIWQVND
+392 
-401 LMSPLLSLL
+401 
-410 TYLSIGVVSVI
+410 IGVVSVI

-474 EYEEEI
+474 EYEEET
-480 DVEREEK
+480 DVEIK
-487 EFEGNV
+487 EMVFDGNV

-498 RFGYGEKE
+498 RFGYGKKE
-506 VLHGVSLDAKKGET
+506 VLHGVSLEAKKGET

-544 NSGSILIDGT
+544 NSGSIVIDGI
-554 LHGVSLDA
+554 D
-562 KKGETVAIV
+562 
-571 GPTGSGKTT
+571 
-580 IVNLLMRFYDPNS
+580 
-593 GSILIDGTNSK
+593 SIN
-604 DINRST
+604 INRRT

-640 TDAEIEQACKYA
+640 TDEEIENACKYA
-652 NAC
+652 NADEFISTLPNGYDTVIDEEADNISQGEKQLLTIARAILKDLKVLILDEATSSIDTKTEKNIQDAMDYLMEGRTSFIIAHRLSTIKNADKILVLKDGNIIECGNHNELMKENGFYANLYNSQFNN

>member
-1 MAKKLKR
+1 MAKKFKR
-8 FESVNTLMKYLK
+8 FESINTLLKYLK

-60 IAKGVPGARFHME
+60 IAKGVPGASFHME
-73 NVVKIIMLLLFIY
+73 NVIKIII
-86 AVKTAAQ
+86 
-93 MISMICITNSI
+93 
-104 QDTMRDLRNACIFH
+104 
-118 MENVVKIIML
+118 L

-219 RVNLVMTV
+219 RVNLVMTL
-227 CVLVIIPISYVIIKK
+227 CVLVIIPISYIIIKK
-242 IAKISQKSFDIHQR
+242 IAKVSQESFDIHQR
-256 ALGELSANVTESFSG
+256 ALGD
-271 YNEIILFGKQE
+271 
-282 ESVKKF
+282 
-288 EKINENIRETAYH
+288 
-301 QRALGEL
+301 L

-355 MSPLLSLLTYLS
+355 MSPLLSLLTYL
-367 IGVVS
+367 
-372 VIGTIYAIG
+372 A
-381 GVITVGQLQAF
+381 
-392 VRFIWQVND
+392 
-401 LMSPLLSLL
+401 
-410 TYLSIGVVSVI
+410 IGVVSVI

-474 EYEEEI
+474 EYEEET
-480 DVEREEK
+480 DVEVK
-487 EFEGNV
+487 EMVFDGNV

-498 RFGYGEKE
+498 RFGYGKKE

-544 NSGSILIDGT
+544 NSGSIVIDG
-554 LHGVSLDA
+554 
-562 KKGETVAIV
+562 
-571 GPTGSGKTT
+571 
-580 IVNLLMRFYDPNS
+580 VNS
-593 GSILIDGTNSK
+593 T
-604 DINRST
+604 DINRRT

-640 TDAEIEQACKYA
+640 TDEEIENACKYA
-652 NAC
+652 NADEFISTLPNGYDTVIDEEADNISQGEKQLLTIARAILKDPKVLILDEATSSIDTKTEKNIQDAMDYLMEGRTSFIIAHRLSTIKNADKILVLKDGNIIECGNHNELMKENGFYANLYNSQFNN

>member
-1 MAKKLKR
+1 MAKKFKR
-8 FESVNTLMKYLK
+8 FESINTLLKYLK

-73 NVVKIIMLLLFIY
+73 NVIKIII
-86 AVKTAAQ
+86 
-93 MISMICITNSI
+93 
-104 QDTMRDLRNACIFH
+104 
-118 MENVVKIIML
+118 L

-219 RVNLVMTV
+219 RVNLVMTL
-227 CVLVIIPISYVIIKK
+227 CVLVIIPISYIIIKK
-242 IAKISQKSFDIHQR
+242 IAKVSQESFDVHQR
-256 ALGELSANVTESFSG
+256 ALGDLSANVTESFSG
-271 YNEIILFGKQE
+271 YNEII
-282 ESVKKF
+282 
-288 EKINENIRETAYH
+288 
-301 QRALGEL
+301 
-308 SANVTESFSGYNE
+308 
-321 IILFGKQE
+321 FGKQE

-355 MSPLLSLLTYLS
+355 MSPLLSLLTYL
-367 IGVVS
+367 
-372 VIGTIYAIG
+372 A
-381 GVITVGQLQAF
+381 
-392 VRFIWQVND
+392 
-401 LMSPLLSLL
+401 
-410 TYLSIGVVSVI
+410 IGVVSVI

-474 EYEEEI
+474 EYEEET
-480 DVEREEK
+480 DVEVK
-487 EFEGNV
+487 EMVFDGNV

-498 RFGYGEKE
+498 RFGYGKKE
-506 VLHGVSLDAKKGET
+506 VLHGVSLYAKKGET

-544 NSGSILIDGT
+544 NSGSIVIDGI
-554 LHGVSLDA
+554 D
-562 KKGETVAIV
+562 
-571 GPTGSGKTT
+571 
-580 IVNLLMRFYDPNS
+580 
-593 GSILIDGTNSK
+593 SIN
-604 DINRST
+604 INRRT

-640 TDAEIEQACKYA
+640 TDEEIEQACKYA
-652 NAC
+652 NADEFISTLPNGYDTAIDEEADNISQGEKQLLTIARAILKDPKVLILDEATSSIDTKTENIQDAMDYLMEGRTSFIIAHRLSTIKNADKILVLKDGNIIECGNHNELMKENGFYANLYNSQFNN

>member
-1 MAKKLKR
+1 MAKKFKR
-8 FESVNTLMKYLK
+8 FESINTLLKYLK

-73 NVVKIIMLLLFIY
+73 NVIKIII
-86 AVKTAAQ
+86 
-93 MISMICITNSI
+93 
-104 QDTMRDLRNACIFH
+104 
-118 MENVVKIIML
+118 L

-219 RVNLVMTV
+219 RVNLVMTL
-227 CVLVIIPISYVIIKK
+227 CVLVIIPISYIIIKK
-242 IAKISQKSFDIHQR
+242 IAKVSQESFDVHQR
-256 ALGELSANVTESFSG
+256 ALGD
-271 YNEIILFGKQE
+271 
-282 ESVKKF
+282 
-288 EKINENIRETAYH
+288 
-301 QRALGEL
+301 L

-355 MSPLLSLLTYLS
+355 MSPLLSLLTYL
-367 IGVVS
+367 
-372 VIGTIYAIG
+372 A
-381 GVITVGQLQAF
+381 
-392 VRFIWQVND
+392 
-401 LMSPLLSLL
+401 
-410 TYLSIGVVSVI
+410 IGVVSVI

-474 EYEEEI
+474 GYEEET
-480 DVEREEK
+480 DVEVK
-487 EFEGNV
+487 EMVFDGNV

-498 RFGYGEKE
+498 RFGYGKKE
-506 VLHGVSLDAKKGET
+506 VLHGVSLYAKKGET

-544 NSGSILIDGT
+544 NSGSIVIDGI
-554 LHGVSLDA
+554 D
-562 KKGETVAIV
+562 
-571 GPTGSGKTT
+571 
-580 IVNLLMRFYDPNS
+580 
-593 GSILIDGTNSK
+593 SIN
-604 DINRST
+604 INRRT

-640 TDAEIEQACKYA
+640 TDEEIEQACKYA
-652 NAC
+652 NADEFISTLPNGYDTVIDEEADNISQGEKQLLTIARAILKDPKVLILDEATSSIDTKTEKNIQDAMDYLMEGRTSFIIAHRLSTIKNADKILVLKDGNIIECGNHNELMKENGFYANLYNSQFNN

>member
-1 MAKKLKR
+1 MAKKFKR
-8 FESVNTLMKYLK
+8 FESINTLLKYLK

-73 NVVKIIMLLLFIY
+73 NVIKIII
-86 AVKTAAQ
+86 
-93 MISMICITNSI
+93 
-104 QDTMRDLRNACIFH
+104 
-118 MENVVKIIML
+118 L

-219 RVNLVMTV
+219 RVNLVMTL
-227 CVLVIIPISYVIIKK
+227 CVLVIIPISYIIIKK
-242 IAKISQKSFDIHQR
+242 IAKVSQESFDIHQR
-256 ALGELSANVTESFSG
+256 ALGD
-271 YNEIILFGKQE
+271 
-282 ESVKKF
+282 
-288 EKINENIRETAYH
+288 
-301 QRALGEL
+301 L

-355 MSPLLSLLTYLS
+355 MSPLLSLLTYL
-367 IGVVS
+367 
-372 VIGTIYAIG
+372 A
-381 GVITVGQLQAF
+381 
-392 VRFIWQVND
+392 
-401 LMSPLLSLL
+401 
-410 TYLSIGVVSVI
+410 IGVVSVI

-474 EYEEEI
+474 EYEEET
-480 DVEREEK
+480 DVEVK
-487 EFEGNV
+487 EMVFDGNV

-498 RFGYGEKE
+498 RFGYGKKE
-506 VLHGVSLDAKKGET
+506 VLHGVSLYAKKGET

-544 NSGSILIDGT
+544 NSGSIVIDGI
-554 LHGVSLDA
+554 D
-562 KKGETVAIV
+562 
-571 GPTGSGKTT
+571 
-580 IVNLLMRFYDPNS
+580 
-593 GSILIDGTNSK
+593 SIN
-604 DINRST
+604 INRRT

-640 TDAEIEQACKYA
+640 TDEEIEQACKYA
-652 NAC
+652 NADEFISTLPNGYDTVIDEEADNISQGEKQLLTIARAILKDPKVLILDEATSSIDTKTEKNIQDAMDYLMEGRTSFIIAHRLSTIKNADKILVLKDGNIIECGNHNELMKENGFYANLYNSQFNN

>member
-1 MAKKLKR
+1 MAKKFKR
-8 FESVNTLMKYLK
+8 FESINTLLEYLK

-73 NVVKIIMLLLFIY
+73 NVIKIII
-86 AVKTAAQ
+86 
-93 MISMICITNSI
+93 
-104 QDTMRDLRNACIFH
+104 
-118 MENVVKIIML
+118 L

-219 RVNLVMTV
+219 RVNLVMTL
-227 CVLVIIPISYVIIKK
+227 CVLVIIPISYIIIKK
-242 IAKISQKSFDIHQR
+242 IAKVSQESFDVHQR
-256 ALGELSANVTESFSG
+256 ALGD
-271 YNEIILFGKQE
+271 
-282 ESVKKF
+282 
-288 EKINENIRETAYH
+288 
-301 QRALGEL
+301 L

-355 MSPLLSLLTYLS
+355 MSPLLSLLTYL
-367 IGVVS
+367 
-372 VIGTIYAIG
+372 A
-381 GVITVGQLQAF
+381 
-392 VRFIWQVND
+392 
-401 LMSPLLSLL
+401 
-410 TYLSIGVVSVI
+410 IGVVSVI

-474 EYEEEI
+474 EYEEET
-480 DVEREEK
+480 DVEVK
-487 EFEGNV
+487 EMVFDGNV

-498 RFGYGEKE
+498 RFGYGKKE
-506 VLHGVSLDAKKGET
+506 VLHGVSLYAKKGET

-544 NSGSILIDGT
+544 NSGSIVIDGI
-554 LHGVSLDA
+554 D
-562 KKGETVAIV
+562 
-571 GPTGSGKTT
+571 
-580 IVNLLMRFYDPNS
+580 
-593 GSILIDGTNSK
+593 SIN
-604 DINRST
+604 INRRT

-640 TDAEIEQACKYA
+640 TDEEIEQACKYA
-652 NAC
+652 NADEFISTLPNGYDTAIDEEADNISQGEKQLLTIARAILKDPKVLILDEATSSIDTKTEKNIQDAMDYLMEGRTSFIIAHRLSTIKNADKILVLKDGNIIECGNHNELMKENGFYANLYNSQFNN

>member
-8 FESVNTLMKYLK
+8 FESINTLLKYLK

-73 NVVKIIMLLLFIY
+73 NVIKIII
-86 AVKTAAQ
+86 
-93 MISMICITNSI
+93 
-104 QDTMRDLRNACIFH
+104 
-118 MENVVKIIML
+118 L

-219 RVNLVMTV
+219 RVNLVMTL
-227 CVLVIIPISYVIIKK
+227 CVLVIIPISYIIIKK
-242 IAKISQKSFDIHQR
+242 IAKVSQESFDVHQR
-256 ALGELSANVTESFSG
+256 ALGD
-271 YNEIILFGKQE
+271 
-282 ESVKKF
+282 
-288 EKINENIRETAYH
+288 
-301 QRALGEL
+301 L

-355 MSPLLSLLTYLS
+355 MSPLLSLLTYL
-367 IGVVS
+367 
-372 VIGTIYAIG
+372 A
-381 GVITVGQLQAF
+381 
-392 VRFIWQVND
+392 
-401 LMSPLLSLL
+401 
-410 TYLSIGVVSVI
+410 IGVVSVI

-474 EYEEEI
+474 EYEEET
-480 DVEREEK
+480 DVEVK
-487 EFEGNV
+487 EMIFDGNV

-498 RFGYGEKE
+498 RFGYGKKE
-506 VLHGVSLDAKKGET
+506 VLHGVSLYAKKGET

-544 NSGSILIDGT
+544 NSGSIVIDG
-554 LHGVSLDA
+554 
-562 KKGETVAIV
+562 
-571 GPTGSGKTT
+571 
-580 IVNLLMRFYDPNS
+580 VNS
-593 GSILIDGTNSK
+593 T
-604 DINRST
+604 DINRRT

-640 TDAEIEQACKYA
+640 TDEEIEQACKYA
-652 NAC
+652 NADEFISTLPNGYDTVIDEEADNISQGEKQLLTIARAILKDPKVLILDEATSSIDTKTEKNIQDAMDYLMEGRTSFIIAHRLSTIKNADKILVLKDGNIIECGNHNELMKENGFYANLYNSQFNN

>member
-8 FESVNTLMKYLK
+8 FESINTLLKYLK

-73 NVVKIIMLLLFIY
+73 NVVKIIFLLLLIY

-104 QDTMRDLRNACIFH
+104 QDTM
-118 MENVVKIIML
+118 K
-128 LLFIYAVKTAA
+128 
-139 QMISMIC
+139 
-146 ITNSIQDTMRDLRNA
+146 DLRNA

-227 CVLVIIPISYVIIKK
+227 CVLVIIPISYIIIKK
-242 IAKISQKSFDIHQR
+242 IAKISQESFDIHQR

-288 EKINENIRETAYH
+288 EQIN
-301 QRALGEL
+301 L
-308 SANVTESFSGYNE
+308 
-321 IILFGKQE
+321 
-329 ESVKKFEKINENIRE
+329 NIRE

-355 MSPLLSLLTYLS
+355 MSPLLSLLTYLA

-381 GVITVGQLQAF
+381 GI
-392 VRFIWQVND
+392 
-401 LMSPLLSLL
+401 
-410 TYLSIGVVSVI
+410 
-421 GTIYA
+421 
-426 IGGVITVGQLQA
+426 ITVGQLQA

-464 SAMDRIHEFI
+464 SAMDRIHKFI
-474 EYEEEI
+474 GYEEET
-480 DVEREEK
+480 DVEIK
-487 EFEGNV
+487 EMVFDGDV

-498 RFGYGEKE
+498 RFGYGKKE
-506 VLHGVSLDAKKGET
+506 VLHGVSLEAKKGET

-544 NSGSILIDGT
+544 NSGSIVIDGVDST
-554 LHGVSLDA
+554 
-562 KKGETVAIV
+562 
-571 GPTGSGKTT
+571 
-580 IVNLLMRFYDPNS
+580 
-593 GSILIDGTNSK
+593 
-604 DINRST
+604 DINRRT

-640 TDAEIEQACKYA
+640 TNEEIENACKYA
-652 NAC
+652 NADEFISTLPNGYDTIIDEEADNISQGEKQLLTIARAILKDPKVLILDEATSSIDTKTEKNIQDAMDYLMEGRTSFIIAHRLSTIKNADKILVLKDGNIIECGNHDTLMEANGFYANLYNSQFNN

>member
-8 FESVNTLMKYLK
+8 FESINTLLKYLK

-60 IAKGVPGARFHME
+60 LAKGVPGARFHME
-73 NVVKIIMLLLFIY
+73 NVIKIIILLLFIY

-104 QDTMRDLRNACIFH
+104 QDTM
-118 MENVVKIIML
+118 K
-128 LLFIYAVKTAA
+128 
-139 QMISMIC
+139 
-146 ITNSIQDTMRDLRNA
+146 DLRNA

-219 RVNLVMTV
+219 RVNLVMTL
-227 CVLVIIPISYVIIKK
+227 CVLVIIPISYIIIKK
-242 IAKISQKSFDIHQR
+242 IAKVSQESFDIHQR
-256 ALGELSANVTESFSG
+256 ALGD
-271 YNEIILFGKQE
+271 
-282 ESVKKF
+282 
-288 EKINENIRETAYH
+288 
-301 QRALGEL
+301 L

-355 MSPLLSLLTYLS
+355 MSPLLSLLTYL
-367 IGVVS
+367 
-372 VIGTIYAIG
+372 A
-381 GVITVGQLQAF
+381 
-392 VRFIWQVND
+392 
-401 LMSPLLSLL
+401 
-410 TYLSIGVVSVI
+410 IGVVSVI

-474 EYEEEI
+474 EYEEET
-480 DVEREEK
+480 DVERK
-487 EFEGNV
+487 EMVFDGNV

-498 RFGYGEKE
+498 RFGYGKKE
-506 VLHGVSLDAKKGET
+506 VLHGVSLYAKKGET

-544 NSGSILIDGT
+544 NSGSIAIDG
-554 LHGVSLDA
+554 VD
-562 KKGETVAIV
+562 
-571 GPTGSGKTT
+571 
-580 IVNLLMRFYDPNS
+580 
-593 GSILIDGTNSK
+593 SIN
-604 DINRST
+604 INRRT

-640 TDAEIEQACKYA
+640 TDEEIEQACKYA
-652 NAC
+652 NADEFISTLPKGYDTVIDEEADNISQGEKQLLTIARAILKDPKVLILDEATSSIDTKTEKNIQDAMDYLMEGRTSFIIAHRLSTIKNADKILVLKDGNIIECGNHNELMKENGFYANLYNSQFNN

>member
-8 FESVNTLMKYLK
+8 FESINTLLKYLR

-73 NVVKIIMLLLFIY
+73 NVIKIII
-86 AVKTAAQ
+86 
-93 MISMICITNSI
+93 
-104 QDTMRDLRNACIFH
+104 
-118 MENVVKIIML
+118 L

-219 RVNLVMTV
+219 RVNLVMTL
-227 CVLVIIPISYVIIKK
+227 CVLVIIPISYIIIKK
-242 IAKISQKSFDIHQR
+242 IAKVSQESFDIHQR
-256 ALGELSANVTESFSG
+256 ALGD
-271 YNEIILFGKQE
+271 
-282 ESVKKF
+282 
-288 EKINENIRETAYH
+288 
-301 QRALGEL
+301 L

-355 MSPLLSLLTYLS
+355 MSPLLSLLTYLA

-372 VIGTIYAIG
+372 VIGTIYAI
-381 GVITVGQLQAF
+381 
-392 VRFIWQVND
+392 
-401 LMSPLLSLL
+401 S
-410 TYLSIGVVSVI
+410 
-421 GTIYA
+421 
-426 IGGVITVGQLQA
+426 GVITVGQLQA

-474 EYEEEI
+474 GYEEET
-480 DVEREEK
+480 DVEIK
-487 EFEGNV
+487 EMVFDGNV

-498 RFGYGEKE
+498 RFGYGKKE
-506 VLHGVSLDAKKGET
+506 VLHGVSLEAKKGET

-544 NSGSILIDGT
+544 NSGSIVIDGI
-554 LHGVSLDA
+554 D
-562 KKGETVAIV
+562 
-571 GPTGSGKTT
+571 
-580 IVNLLMRFYDPNS
+580 
-593 GSILIDGTNSK
+593 SIN
-604 DINRST
+604 INRRT

-640 TDAEIEQACKYA
+640 TDEEIENACKYA
-652 NAC
+652 NADEFISTLPNGYDTVIDEEADNISQGEKQLLTIARAILKDPKVLILDEATSSIDTKTEKNIQDAMDYLMEGRTSFIIAHRLSTIKNADKILVLKDGNIIECGNHNELMKENGFYANLYNSQFNN

>member
-8 FESVNTLMKYLK
+8 FESINTLLKYLK

-73 NVVKIIMLLLFIY
+73 NVIKIII
-86 AVKTAAQ
+86 
-93 MISMICITNSI
+93 
-104 QDTMRDLRNACIFH
+104 
-118 MENVVKIIML
+118 L

-219 RVNLVMTV
+219 RVNLVMTL
-227 CVLVIIPISYVIIKK
+227 CVLVIIPISYIIIKK
-242 IAKISQKSFDIHQR
+242 IAKVSQESFDIHQR
-256 ALGELSANVTESFSG
+256 ALGD
-271 YNEIILFGKQE
+271 
-282 ESVKKF
+282 
-288 EKINENIRETAYH
+288 
-301 QRALGEL
+301 L

-355 MSPLLSLLTYLS
+355 MSPLLSLLTYL
-367 IGVVS
+367 
-372 VIGTIYAIG
+372 A
-381 GVITVGQLQAF
+381 
-392 VRFIWQVND
+392 
-401 LMSPLLSLL
+401 
-410 TYLSIGVVSVI
+410 IGVVSVI

-474 EYEEEI
+474 EYEEET
-480 DVEREEK
+480 DVEIK
-487 EFEGNV
+487 EMVFDGNV

-498 RFGYGEKE
+498 RFGYGKKE
-506 VLHGVSLDAKKGET
+506 VLHGVSLEAKKGET

-544 NSGSILIDGT
+544 NSGSIVIDGI
-554 LHGVSLDA
+554 D
-562 KKGETVAIV
+562 
-571 GPTGSGKTT
+571 
-580 IVNLLMRFYDPNS
+580 
-593 GSILIDGTNSK
+593 SIN
-604 DINRST
+604 INRRT

-640 TDAEIEQACKYA
+640 TDEEIEQACKYA
-652 NAC
+652 NADEFISTLPNGYDTVIDEEADNISQGEKQLLTIARAILKDPKVLILDEATSSIDTKTEKNIQDAMDYLMEGRTSFIIAHRLSTIKNADKILVLKDGNIIECGNHNELMKENGFYANLYNSQFNN

>member
-1 MAKKLKR
+1 MAKKFKR
-8 FESVNTLMKYLK
+8 FESINTLLKYLK

-73 NVVKIIMLLLFIY
+73 NVIKII
-86 AVKTAAQ
+86 
-93 MISMICITNSI
+93 
-104 QDTMRDLRNACIFH
+104 
-118 MENVVKIIML
+118 II

-205 SGVLMVCFAIFMMF
+205 SGVLMVCLAIFMMF
-219 RVNLVMTV
+219 RVNLVMTL
-227 CVLVIIPISYVIIKK
+227 CVLVIIPISYIIIKK
-242 IAKISQKSFDIHQR
+242 IAKVSQKSFDVHQR
-256 ALGELSANVTESFSG
+256 ALGDLSANVTESFSG

-288 EKINENIRETAYH
+288 EKIN
-301 QRALGEL
+301 L
-308 SANVTESFSGYNE
+308 
-321 IILFGKQE
+321 
-329 ESVKKFEKINENIRE
+329 NIRE

-355 MSPLLSLLTYLS
+355 MSPLLSLLTYL
-367 IGVVS
+367 
-372 VIGTIYAIG
+372 A
-381 GVITVGQLQAF
+381 
-392 VRFIWQVND
+392 
-401 LMSPLLSLL
+401 
-410 TYLSIGVVSVI
+410 IGVVSVI

-474 EYEEEI
+474 EYEEET
-480 DVEREEK
+480 DVEVK
-487 EFEGNV
+487 EMVFDGNV

-498 RFGYGEKE
+498 RFGYGKKE
-506 VLHGVSLDAKKGET
+506 VLHGVSLEAKKGET

-544 NSGSILIDGT
+544 NSGSIVIDGI
-554 LHGVSLDA
+554 D
-562 KKGETVAIV
+562 
-571 GPTGSGKTT
+571 
-580 IVNLLMRFYDPNS
+580 
-593 GSILIDGTNSK
+593 SIN
-604 DINRST
+604 INRRT

-640 TDAEIEQACKYA
+640 TDEEIENACKYA
-652 NAC
+652 NADEFISTLPNGYDTVIDEEADNISQGEKQLLTIARAILKDPKVLILDEATSSIDTKTEKNIQDAMDYLMEGRTSFIIAHRLSTIKNADKILVLKDGNIIECGNHNELMKENGFYANLYNSQFNN

>member
-8 FESVNTLMKYLK
+8 FESINTLLKYLR

-73 NVVKIIMLLLFIY
+73 NVIKIII
-86 AVKTAAQ
+86 
-93 MISMICITNSI
+93 
-104 QDTMRDLRNACIFH
+104 
-118 MENVVKIIML
+118 L

-161 CIEKINALPV
+161 CIEKINSLPV

-219 RVNLVMTV
+219 RVNLVMTL
-227 CVLVIIPISYVIIKK
+227 CVLVIIPISYIIIKK
-242 IAKISQKSFDIHQR
+242 IAKVSQESFDVHQR
-256 ALGELSANVTESFSG
+256 ALGD
-271 YNEIILFGKQE
+271 
-282 ESVKKF
+282 
-288 EKINENIRETAYH
+288 
-301 QRALGEL
+301 L

-355 MSPLLSLLTYLS
+355 MSPLLSLLTYL
-367 IGVVS
+367 
-372 VIGTIYAIG
+372 A
-381 GVITVGQLQAF
+381 
-392 VRFIWQVND
+392 
-401 LMSPLLSLL
+401 
-410 TYLSIGVVSVI
+410 IGVVSVI

-474 EYEEEI
+474 EYEEET
-480 DVEREEK
+480 DVEIK
-487 EFEGNV
+487 EMVFDGNV

-498 RFGYGEKE
+498 RFGYGKKE
-506 VLHGVSLDAKKGET
+506 VLHGVSLYAKKGET

-544 NSGSILIDGT
+544 NSGSIVIDGI
-554 LHGVSLDA
+554 D
-562 KKGETVAIV
+562 
-571 GPTGSGKTT
+571 
-580 IVNLLMRFYDPNS
+580 
-593 GSILIDGTNSK
+593 SIN
-604 DINRST
+604 INRRT

-640 TDAEIEQACKYA
+640 TDEEIEQACKYA
-652 NAC
+652 NADEFISTLPKGYDTVIDEEADNISQGEKQLLTIARAILKDPKVLILDEATSSIDTKTEKNIQDAMDYLMEGRTSFIIAHRLSTIKNADKILVLKDGNIIECGNHNELMKENGFYANLYNSQFNN

>member
-8 FESVNTLMKYLK
+8 FESINTLLKYLK

-73 NVVKIIMLLLFIY
+73 NVVKIIFLLLLIY

-104 QDTMRDLRNACIFH
+104 QDTM
-118 MENVVKIIML
+118 K
-128 LLFIYAVKTAA
+128 
-139 QMISMIC
+139 
-146 ITNSIQDTMRDLRNA
+146 DLRNA

-227 CVLVIIPISYVIIKK
+227 CVLVIIPISYIIIKK
-242 IAKISQKSFDIHQR
+242 IAKISQESFDIHQR

-288 EKINENIRETAYH
+288 EQIN
-301 QRALGEL
+301 L
-308 SANVTESFSGYNE
+308 
-321 IILFGKQE
+321 
-329 ESVKKFEKINENIRE
+329 NIRE

-355 MSPLLSLLTYLS
+355 MSPLLSLLTYLA

-381 GVITVGQLQAF
+381 GI
-392 VRFIWQVND
+392 
-401 LMSPLLSLL
+401 
-410 TYLSIGVVSVI
+410 
-421 GTIYA
+421 
-426 IGGVITVGQLQA
+426 ITVGQLQA

-474 EYEEEI
+474 GYEEET
-480 DVEREEK
+480 DVEIK
-487 EFEGNV
+487 EMVFDGDV

-498 RFGYGEKE
+498 RFGYGKKE
-506 VLHGVSLDAKKGET
+506 VLHGVSLEAKKGET

-544 NSGSILIDGT
+544 NSGSIVIDGVDST
-554 LHGVSLDA
+554 
-562 KKGETVAIV
+562 
-571 GPTGSGKTT
+571 
-580 IVNLLMRFYDPNS
+580 
-593 GSILIDGTNSK
+593 
-604 DINRST
+604 DINRRT

-640 TDAEIEQACKYA
+640 TDEEIENACKYA
-652 NAC
+652 NADEFISTLPNGYDTIIDEEADNISQGEKQLLTIARAILKDPKVLILDEATSSIDTKTEKNIQDAMDYLMEGRTSFIIAHRLSTIKNADKILVLKDGNIIECGNHDTLMEANGFYANLYNSQFNN

>member
-8 FESVNTLMKYLK
+8 FESINTLLKYLK

-73 NVVKIIMLLLFIY
+73 NVIKIIILLLFIY

-104 QDTMRDLRNACIFH
+104 QDTM
-118 MENVVKIIML
+118 K
-128 LLFIYAVKTAA
+128 
-139 QMISMIC
+139 
-146 ITNSIQDTMRDLRNA
+146 DLRNA

-205 SGVLMVCFAIFMMF
+205 SGVLMVCLAIFMMF
-219 RVNLVMTV
+219 RVNLVMTL
-227 CVLVIIPISYVIIKK
+227 CVLVIIPISYIIIKK
-242 IAKISQKSFDIHQR
+242 IAKVSQKSFDI
-256 ALGELSANVTESFSG
+256 
-271 YNEIILFGKQE
+271 
-282 ESVKKF
+282 
-288 EKINENIRETAYH
+288 H

-355 MSPLLSLLTYLS
+355 MSPLLSLLTYLA

-381 GVITVGQLQAF
+381 GI
-392 VRFIWQVND
+392 
-401 LMSPLLSLL
+401 
-410 TYLSIGVVSVI
+410 
-421 GTIYA
+421 
-426 IGGVITVGQLQA
+426 ITVGQLQA

-474 EYEEEI
+474 EYEEET
-480 DVEREEK
+480 DVEVK
-487 EFEGNV
+487 EMVFDGNV

-498 RFGYGEKE
+498 RFGYGKKE
-506 VLHGVSLDAKKGET
+506 VLHGVSLYAKKGET

-544 NSGSILIDGT
+544 NSGSIAIDGVDST
-554 LHGVSLDA
+554 
-562 KKGETVAIV
+562 
-571 GPTGSGKTT
+571 
-580 IVNLLMRFYDPNS
+580 
-593 GSILIDGTNSK
+593 
-604 DINRST
+604 DINRRT

-640 TDAEIEQACKYA
+640 TDEEIEQACKYA
-652 NAC
+652 NADEFISTLPKGYDTVIDEEADNISQGEKQLLTIARAILKDPKVLILDEATSSIDTKTEKNIQDAMDYLMEGRTSFIIAHRLSTIKNADKILVLKDGNIIECGNHNELMKENGFYANLYNSQFNN